1 MRGAPRAYRARRPP
15 TVLYKFL
22 VWEEHAAQFG
32 VEFSECAGANILSV
46 GQTSTKAT
54 HDLKLVTVQ
63 LPAGYVSNT
72 QAARPQRFVNERVQ
86 LTEAGQSDLAWQTQ
100 ESNRVGLSLPMWRD
114 RHLCLRQRHSAERL
128 RCAHCSV
135 RRQNTYS
142 RHDRR
147 CPGDEARERH
157 EMDTNRAC
165 PHGWACTSDTVTG
178 AVKLRAAG
186 CQRQCGGVCA
196 CPAACVNQV
205 KKRHGCDLRINYE
218 RTLSLV
224 QQGLVHITEENSKT
238 RLFGLGSMN

>member
-1 MRGAPRAYRARRPP
+1 MSASATQRRAPPLRP
-15 TVLYKFL
+15 LL
-22 VWEEHAAQFG
+22 V
-32 VEFSECAGANILSV
+32 
-46 GQTSTKAT
+46 
-54 HDLKLVTVQ
+54 
-63 LPAGYVSNT
+63 P
-72 QAARPQRFVNERVQ
+72 
-86 LTEAGQSDLAWQTQ
+86 
-100 ESNRVGLSLPMWRD
+100 
-114 RHLCLRQRHSAERL
+114 
-128 RCAHCSV
+128 V

-142 RHDRR
+142 QHDRR